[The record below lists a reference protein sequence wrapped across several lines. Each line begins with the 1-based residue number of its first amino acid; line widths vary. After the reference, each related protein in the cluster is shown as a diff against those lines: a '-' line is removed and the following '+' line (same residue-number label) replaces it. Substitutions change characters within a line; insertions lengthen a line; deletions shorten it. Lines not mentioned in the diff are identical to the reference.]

1 MKPKLLLL
9 LSSMAVLASLLGSSW
24 PDGL

>member
-9 LSSMAVLASLLGSSW
+9 LSSMAVLASLLGSW